1 MVDQPLS
8 INLNFKVPDDCED
21 CRFFEKYAKIVG
33 NNVTT
38 EEKLK
43 RCLLYNT
50 CASESDCVGILYKPC
65 DNCVTF
71 NEYIFL
77 GECIGYVSKK
87 QIKNGIF
94 KYQKNSISSKYI
106 GKMELPQKYGKTHLE
121 FQGLITKF
129 GEDFYCLTDL
139 GFKTLELIDDIKI
152 IPK

>member
-33 NNVTT
+33 DNVAT
-38 EEKLK
+38 EGKLK

-50 CASESDCVGILYKPC
+50 CANETDCVGILYKPC

-87 QIKNGIF
+87 QVKNGIF
-94 KYQKNSISSKYI
+94 KYQKNVISSKYI
-106 GKMELPQKYGKTHLE
+106 DQMELPQNYGKTHLE
-121 FQGLITKF
+121 FQGLIRKL
-129 GEDFYCLTDL
+129 GEDFYYLTDL

>member
-33 NNVTT
+33 DNVTT

-65 DNCVTF
+65 SNCVTF

-87 QIKNGIF
+87 QVKNGIF
-94 KYQKNSISSKYI
+94 KYQKNIISGKYI
-106 GKMELPQKYGKTHLE
+106 DEMELPQRYGKTHLE
-121 FQGLITKF
+121 FQGFITKF